1 MCNHSGLLL
10 TITFSRILFSGNMT
24 NVIHLRQP
32 FNNTR
37 IPASD
42 IGRRVEELQKEYE
55 KAKDGANAGMSGSM
69 HNGNGDISGSTMTL
83 NSSSVSSNVKAGFKE
98 EFESLQQQE
107 CKHLFSRKEGQRAEN
122 RAKNRYKNILPF
134 DHTRVILVDVEPD
147 GTDYINANR

>member
-1 MCNHSGLLL
+1 
-10 TITFSRILFSGNMT
+10 MT

-42 IGRRVEELQKEYE
+42 IGRRVEELQKECGE
-55 KAKDGANAGMSGSM
+55 KGKDGVNASMSSGM
-69 HNGNGDISGSTMTL
+69 NGNGDISGSTMTL
-83 NSSSVSSNVKAGFKE
+83 NSGTSTMSSTIKAGFKE

>member
-1 MCNHSGLLL
+1 
-10 TITFSRILFSGNMT
+10 MT

-42 IGRRVEELQKEYE
+42 IGRRVEELQKECE
-55 KAKDGANAGMSGSM
+55 KVKDGANPGLSAGSNQ
-69 HNGNGDISGSTMTL
+69 NGNGDISGSTMTL
-83 NSSSVSSNVKAGFKE
+83 NSGTMSTTIKAGFKE